1 VKGLEKAKEFL
12 SAAQLALSNGLLN
25 ACAQDCYYAM
35 FWATIALLEWTGQK
49 RDEWSHGDIRRY
61 FGLVLVKQWHL
72 CPARWADWLRE
83 VYELR
88 VKAAYRRETA
98 FKSEVQRALRY
109 AEIFVQKA
117 EEVRK

>member
-1 VKGLEKAKEFL
+1 VKGVEKAKEFL

-88 VKAAYRRETA
+88 VKAVYRREIA

>member
-1 VKGLEKAKEFL
+1 VKGVEKAKEFL

-35 FWATIALLEWTGQK
+35 FWATIVLLEWTGQR

-61 FGLVLVKQWHL
+61 FGLVLVRQWHL
-72 CPARWADWLRE
+72 CPARWGDWLRE

-88 VKAAYRRETA
+88 VKAAYRQEGV
-98 FKSEVQRALRY
+98 FKSEAQRALRY
-109 AEIFVQKA
+109 AETFVQKA
-117 EEVRK
+117 KDVRK